1 MELIY
6 QITNELW
13 KRLLEWMKEEKN
25 QERFLWVCFGISL
38 LPILALSFFNH
49 PVMDDFNYGILTHR
63 AFVENKGLGCIIPI
77 LKAAVQRSV
86 NLWHSWQGTFTFSI
100 IGALRPS
107 IFTEKLTF
115 THTFILLA
123 LHITGFVYFSKIVL
137 HRILGLSK
145 QVAMIVAILAMTLCI
160 QYVPVGLE
168 AFYWWIG
175 SIGYTGLFGVMQV
188 LFAKL
193 FLSKYEKHISA
204 KRMAA
209 MTAMVFLLSGGMYPI
224 LLLTAVLLVLN
235 LLDILIGKQY
245 DKTMKIQIAVMNV
258 IFFAGFILNV
268 AAPGNRRRQSNFD
281 PRTPLEAI
289 YKSYTKSIDY
299 LFECTNVVIALVMIG
314 LFVYMLYKLKD
325 TTFSFRCPLMFTL
338 VSYSMVVV
346 MWVPAIYAVRFIS
359 GGRYYN
365 ILYYGVI
372 MFYTANVIY
381 YAGWLRRQYEKCEAQ
396 VQKFIRDAAPV
407 LLGVLGILCV
417 VLGFLK
423 INIVTDL
430 EEITSATALK
440 SMVYGEAQVYHQ
452 EIKKREAMY
461 NDPNLR
467 EVEVEEVTYRPELLY
482 FGTLTPD
489 PDESRNQAMCDYY
502 DKDYMVK
509 IVPEEEEG
517 AGEENSEETGD
528 SEDAEKGEDE

>member
-13 KRLLEWMKEEKN
+13 KKLLAWMKEEKN
-25 QERFLWVCFGISL
+25 QERFLLVCFGISL

-63 AFVENKGLGCIIPI
+63 AFVENKGLGCVIPV
-77 LKAAVQRSV
+77 LQAAVQRAV
-86 NLWHSWQGTFTFSI
+86 NLWNEWQGTFTFSI

-107 IFTEKLTF
+107 IFSEKLTF
-115 THTFILLA
+115 THTFILLG
-123 LHITGFVYFSKIVL
+123 LLSSGVIYFCKTVL

-145 QVAMIVAILAMTLCI
+145 HIAVSVSLVLLMLCI

-175 SIGYTGLFGVMQV
+175 SVGYTGLFGVMLV

-193 FLSKYEKHISA
+193 FLCKYEKQIPV
-204 KRMAA
+204 KRMIA
-209 MTAMVFLLSGGMYPI
+209 MMAMAFLLSGDMFPI
-224 LLLTAVLLVLN
+224 MLLTAVVMALN

-245 DKTMKIQIAVMNV
+245 DKTMKIRIGALNFVY
-258 IFFAGFILNV
+258 FAGFILNL
-268 AAPGNRRRQSNFD
+268 AAPGNRRRQSNFE
-281 PRTPLEAI
+281 PRTPLQAI
-289 YKSYTKSIDY
+289 YKSYSHSLEY
-299 LFECTNVVIALVMIG
+299 LPECTNVVIVLVMIG
-314 LFVYMLYKLKD
+314 LFLYMLYKLKD
-325 TTFSFRCPLMFTL
+325 TKFSFRCPLMFTF

-346 MWVPAIYAVRFIS
+346 MWVPGMYAVRFIS

-372 MFYTANVIY
+372 LFYAANAVY
-381 YAGWLRRQYEKCEAQ
+381 YAGWLRRMYERCGEQ
-396 VQKFIRDAAPV
+396 VQKLFRDAAPV
-407 LLGVLGILCV
+407 LLGAAGFFCV
-417 VLGFLK
+417 ILGFAK
-423 INIVTDL
+423 INMVRDV
-430 EEITSATALK
+430 EEIISAKALK
-440 SMVYGEAQVYHQ
+440 SIVYGEAQVYHR
-452 EIKKREAMY
+452 EIKEREAMY
-461 NDPNLR
+461 NDPTLR

-489 PDESRNQAMCDYY
+489 PDESRNQAMCAYY

-509 IVPEEEEG
+509 LVPEEELEEG
-517 AGEENSEETGD
+517 ASEEDT
-528 SEDAEKGEDE
+528 SEEEASEAE

>member
-13 KRLLEWMKEEKN
+13 KRILDWMKEEKN

-63 AFVENKGLGCIIPI
+63 AFMENKGLGCVIPI
-77 LKAAVQRSV
+77 LQAAVQRSV
-86 NLWHSWQGTFTFSI
+86 NLWHSWQGTFSFAV

-115 THTFILLA
+115 THTFILLG
-123 LHITGFVYFSKIVL
+123 LFISGFVYFSKIIL

-145 QVAMIVAILAMTLCI
+145 HVAMIIAILVMTLCI

-175 SIGYTGLFGVMQV
+175 SIGYTGMFGVMLV
-188 LFAKL
+188 LFAML
-193 FLSKYEKHISA
+193 FLCKYEKHITT

-209 MTAMVFLLSGGMYPI
+209 TTAMAFLLSGGMYPI

-245 DKTMKIQIAVMNV
+245 NKTMKIQTTVMNV

-268 AAPGNRRRQSNFD
+268 AAPGNTRRQSNFD
-281 PRTPLEAI
+281 PRTPVEAI
-289 YKSYTKSIDY
+289 YKSYTKSLEY

-325 TTFSFRCPLMFTL
+325 TNFSFRCPFMFTL

-381 YAGWLRRQYEKCEAQ
+381 YAGWLRRKYEACEGQ
-396 VQKFIRDAAPV
+396 IQKLIRDLAPL
-407 LLGVLGILCV
+407 LLGVLAIFCV

-423 INIVTDL
+423 INIVRDL

-440 SMVYGEAQVYHQ
+440 SMVYGEAQVYHK

-509 IVPEEEEG
+509 LVPEEE
-517 AGEENSEETGD
+517 AGEETEAGETAADEG
-528 SEDAEKGEDE
+528 AE

>member
-13 KRLLEWMKEEKN
+13 KRILDWMKEEKN
-25 QERFLWVCFGISL
+25 QERFLWACFGISL
-38 LPILALSFFNH
+38 LPILVLSFFNH

-63 AFVENKGLGCIIPI
+63 AFMENKGFGCIIPI

-86 NLWHSWQGTFTFSI
+86 NLWHSWQGTFSFAV

-115 THTFILLA
+115 THTFILLG
-123 LHITGFVYFSKIVL
+123 LFIGGFVYFSKIVL

-145 QVAMIVAILAMTLCI
+145 HVAMIIAVLVMTLCI

-175 SIGYTGLFGVMQV
+175 SIGYTGMFGVMLV
-188 LFAKL
+188 LFAML
-193 FLSKYEKHISA
+193 FLCKYEKRITA

-209 MTAMVFLLSGGMYPI
+209 MTAMAFLLSGGMYPI

-235 LLDILIGKQY
+235 LLDVLIGKQY
-245 DKTMKIQIAVMNV
+245 EKSMKIQITVMNV

-268 AAPGNRRRQSNFD
+268 AAPGNSRRQSNFE
-281 PRTPLEAI
+281 PRTPVEAV
-289 YKSYTKSIDY
+289 YKSYTKSLEY

-325 TTFSFRCPLMFTL
+325 TKFSFRCPLMFTL

-381 YAGWLRRQYEKCEAQ
+381 YAGWLRRKYEKCGEQ
-396 VQKFIRDAAPV
+396 IQKLVRDLSP
-407 LLGVLGILCV
+407 LILGVLAVFCV
-417 VLGFLK
+417 ILGFLK
-423 INIVTDL
+423 INIVQDL

-440 SMVYGEAQVYHQ
+440 SMVYGEAQVYHR
-452 EIKKREAMY
+452 EIKEREAMY
-461 NDPNLR
+461 NDPSLR
-467 EVEVEEVTYRPELLY
+467 EVVVEEVTYRPELLY

-509 IVPEEEEG
+509 LVPEEEETG
-517 AGEENSEETGD
+517 EDSAGEAEDSSEE
-528 SEDAEKGEDE
+528 AELE

>member
-6 QITNELW
+6 QITNEFW
-13 KRLLEWMKEEKN
+13 KRVWGWVKEEKN
-25 QERFLWVCFGISL
+25 QERFLWACLGISL

-49 PVMDDFNYGILTHR
+49 PVMDDFNYGILTHQ
-63 AFVENKGLGCIIPI
+63 AFVNNKGLGCVIPV
-77 LKAAVQRSV
+77 LQAAVQRSV
-86 NLWHSWQGTFTFSI
+86 NLWHGWQGTFTFAF

-123 LHITGFVYFSKIVL
+123 LLITGIVYFSRIIL
-137 HRILGLSK
+137 HRMLGLSRHIAMG
-145 QVAMIVAILAMTLCI
+145 VAAVVLILCI

-175 SIGYTGLFGVMQV
+175 SVGYTGLFGVMLV
-188 LFAKL
+188 LFAKV
-193 FLSKYEKHISA
+193 FLSRYEKHISA
-204 KRMAA
+204 KRMAG
-209 MTAMVFLLSGGMYPI
+209 MTAMAFLLSGGMYPV
-224 LLLTAVLLVLN
+224 LLLTAVVLALN
-235 LLDILIGKQY
+235 LLDVLIAKQY
-245 DKTMKIQIAVMNV
+245 DKRIKIQITALNIV
-258 IFFAGFILNV
+258 FFAGFILNV
-268 AAPGNRRRQSNFD
+268 AAPGNRKRQSNFD
-281 PRTPLEAI
+281 PRTPLEAV
-289 YKSYTKSIDY
+289 YKSYTKSLDY

-314 LFVYMLYKLKD
+314 LFVYMLYKLKN
-325 TTFSFRCPLMFTL
+325 TKFSFRCPLMFTL

-372 MFYTANVIY
+372 LFYTANAVY
-381 YAGWLRRQYEKCEAQ
+381 YAGWLRRKYEACEEQMQAL
-396 VQKFIRDAAPV
+396 VRNAAPM

-423 INIVTDL
+423 INVVRDL

-440 SMVYGEAQVYHQ
+440 SMVYGEAQVYHK
-452 EIKKREAMY
+452 EIKEREAMY
-461 NDPNLR
+461 HDPSLR
-467 EVEVEEVTYRPELLY
+467 RVEVQEVTYRPELLY

-489 PDESRNQAMCDYY
+489 PEESRNQAMCAYY

-509 IVPEEEEG
+509 IVPEEE
-517 AGEENSEETGD
+517 TGD
-528 SEDAEKGEDE
+528 ETNTDGEHEEAAQEGEGG

>member
-13 KRLLEWMKEEKN
+13 KRILDWMKEEKN
-25 QERFLWVCFGISL
+25 QERFLWACFGISL
-38 LPILALSFFNH
+38 LPILVLSFFNH

-63 AFVENKGLGCIIPI
+63 AFVENKGLGCIIPV

-86 NLWHSWQGTFTFSI
+86 NLWHGWQGTFTFAV

-115 THTFILLA
+115 THTFILLG
-123 LHITGFVYFSKIVL
+123 LFIGGFVYFSKIVL

-145 QVAMIVAILAMTLCI
+145 HVAMIIAVLVMTLCI

-175 SIGYTGLFGVMQV
+175 SIGYTGMFGVMLV
-188 LFAKL
+188 LFAML
-193 FLSKYEKHISA
+193 FLCKYEKRITA

-209 MTAMVFLLSGGMYPI
+209 MTAMAFLLSGGMYPI

-235 LLDILIGKQY
+235 LLDVLIGKQY
-245 DKTMKIQIAVMNV
+245 EKIMKIQITVMNV

-268 AAPGNRRRQSNFD
+268 AAPGNSRRQSNFE
-281 PRTPLEAI
+281 PRTPVEAV
-289 YKSYTKSIDY
+289 YKSYTKSLEY

-325 TTFSFRCPLMFTL
+325 TKFSFRCPLMFTL

-381 YAGWLRRQYEKCEAQ
+381 YAGWLRRKYEKCGEQ
-396 VQKFIRDAAPV
+396 IQKLVRDLSP
-407 LLGVLGILCV
+407 LILGVLAVFCV
-417 VLGFLK
+417 ILGFLK
-423 INIVTDL
+423 INIVRDL

-440 SMVYGEAQVYHQ
+440 SMVYGEAQVYHR
-452 EIKKREAMY
+452 EIKEREAMY
-461 NDPNLR
+461 NDPSLR
-467 EVEVEEVTYRPELLY
+467 EVVVEEVTYRPELLY

-509 IVPEEEEG
+509 LVPEEEETG
-517 AGEENSEETGD
+517 EDSAGEAEDSSEE
-528 SEDAEKGEDE
+528 AELE